1 MKVPL
6 YSPAQCMLRADVTVS
21 GVSAGGHAEHFGGFI
36 GTIRRIE
43 SRQCCRSSRLT
54 GSGSHQ
60 GAVRGFPLPLRG
72 RHARIT
78 QYLAG
83 NTTRRGHSLAG
94 YQLLWEALPIASRE
108 ETTVKAQ

>member
-1 MKVPL
+1 
-6 YSPAQCMLRADVTVS
+6 MLRADVTVS

-60 GAVRGFPLPLRG
+60 GAVRGFPLPFHTLYAVG
-72 RHARIT
+72 NARIT
-78 QYLAG
+78 QHLAG

-108 ETTVKAQ
+108 